1 MNEVKDFPSN
11 SVLEVK
17 LDYIQKD
24 IAVIKSD
31 VKEIKSDY
39 ISRREHEAKII
50 EITDKVDTRFKANEE
65 NTKKLYTLV
74 YWIGGLFGAATLASI
89 FPKFISYFIK

>member
-1 MNEVKDFPSN
+1 MGEDITTNEVLN
-11 SVLEVK
+11 VK

-39 ISRREHEAKII
+39 ITRREFVEKIQDFDR
-50 EITDKVDTRFKANEE
+50 ITDTRFKVAEGRVD
-65 NTKKLYTLV
+65 KLYSIV
-74 YWIGGLFGAATLASI
+74 YWVVGLLGAATFASLAKYI
-89 FPKFISYFIK
+89 FVK